1 MQNKLY
7 FLDESEKSRILNLH
21 ENRTNK
27 KYLGNDVINE
37 IESFIWGVSKDEKIL
52 FTENKIF
59 FMEGE
64 TPKSLEYN
72 LESLPHLL
80 NVLKKEYDKR
90 LTEGSINLVK
100 YFSIPRKFL
109 SEITKSLDSNIHK
122 KILKEWDDKFNSN
135 FRLLNENVELIT
147 ESLKTKELWD
157 DVVVLTEQVWSYLSN
172 LGKSA
177 WEGVKSV
184 GKAVGSAAKSVGNAA
199 WSGIKAVGGAI
210 AKGAQMAL
218 NAIGSA
224 AKAIIMPIITQGV
237 IPFLRWLRRNLN
249 TYRGM
254 IIDIVASMFPTY
266 IVMRIIWGL
275 IVLLDIYE
283 ILKNDFDP
291 YDPERQKVP
300 FIGLIGDVLSLLF
313 TAVVG
318 RTTKAALKAAM
329 KTGVTEGATKKVLTQ
344 LVDKLPQLRTFL
356 NNAKSFIDKFFG
368 KTAGDIVSYIFNGVD
383 TIITKLVDFIKTTFK
398 IGTNVGKATGKEVA
412 TKRGTIKLALGF
424 GAGVGLGEFMRE
436 KTLSEGQTSPLVKQA
451 KESLL
456 YLIKFPEN
464 QGGLPYVKYNGPI
477 DEKFDSNLTKAI
489 KQIQTKWKLPVTG
502 KINPI
507 MAMALGVDL
516 GPGNL
521 EKLLGKQNY
530 ENFGK
535 KMAAANQFLE
545 KTFGSAKGT
554 LA

>member
-7 FLDESEKSRILNLH
+7 FLDESERSRILNLH

-27 KYLGNDVINE
+27 KYLVNDVISE

-52 FTENKIF
+52 FTETKIF

-80 NVLKKEYDKR
+80 NVLKKEYDKK
-90 LTEGSINLVK
+90 LTEGNINLVK

-109 SEITKSLDSNIHK
+109 SEITKSLDSDIHK
-122 KILKEWDDKFNSN
+122 KILKEWDNKFNNN

-157 DVVVLTEQVWSYLSN
+157 EVSLICERTWAEW
-172 LGKSA
+172 GKQTWQRA
-177 WEGVKSV
+177 KNV
-184 GKAVGSAAKSVGNAA
+184 GKAIGGAITKGAKAV
-199 WSGIKAVGGAI
+199 WSGIS
-210 AKGAQMAL
+210 
-218 NAIGSA
+218 SA
-224 AKAIIMPIITQGV
+224 AKAIIMPIINQGV

-249 TYRGM
+249 TYMGM
-254 IIDIVASMFPTY
+254 IVDIVASMFPTY

-275 IVLLDIYE
+275 IVLMDIYE
-283 ILKNDFDP
+283 ILKND
-291 YDPERQKVP
+291 YDPKDPSRKEMP

-318 RTTKAALKAAM
+318 KTTKAALKTAI
-329 KTGVTEGATKKVLTQ
+329 KTGVTSGTTKKVLKQ
-344 LVDKLPQLRTFL
+344 LIDNLPKLKGFL
-356 NNAKSFIDKFFG
+356 DNAKSFIDKFFG
-368 KTAGDIVSYIFNGVD
+368 KAAGDIVSFIFNGVD
-383 TIITKLVDFIKTTFK
+383 TIITKLINFIKSTFK
-398 IGTNVGKATGKEVA
+398 IGTNIAKATGKEFV
-412 TKRGTIKLALGF
+412 TKQGAIKLAFGV
-424 GAGVGLGEFMRE
+424 GAGAGIGHFMKE
-436 KTLSEGQTSPLVKQA
+436 KTLREGQISPLVKQA
-451 KESLL
+451 KQSLL
-456 YLIKFPEN
+456 YLIKFPEDK
-464 QGGLPYVKYNGPI
+464 GGLPYVKYNGPI
-477 DEKFDSNLTKAI
+477 DEKFDSNLTNAI
-489 KQIQTKWKLPVTG
+489 KKIQTSWKFPITG
-502 KINPI
+502 QINPI

-521 EKLLGKQNY
+521 EKLIGKQNF

-535 KMAAANQFLE
+535 KMMAANQYLE
-545 KTFGSAKGT
+545 SIFGSAKGT